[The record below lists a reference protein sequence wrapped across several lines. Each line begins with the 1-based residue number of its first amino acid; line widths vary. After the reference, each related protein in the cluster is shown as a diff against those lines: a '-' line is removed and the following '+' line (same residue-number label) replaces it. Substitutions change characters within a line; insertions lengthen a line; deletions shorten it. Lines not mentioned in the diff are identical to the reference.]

1 MRLTRV
7 VILKDS
13 CSTLK
18 IPPSMLSLFF
28 VETDGQ
34 YKDTV
39 SLTIKRSNESDLW
52 DLELPQGPA
61 AYVLDLFETLLRPN
75 PTSVGPLI
83 EQGPHLSLLGLV
95 QLKENSQAGILLD
108 GLLAQITRPHRPLA
122 ASTDTLQSKSLL
134 ICKFFVKHK
143 TLTIGK
149 KFRFLPGSSISVN
162 NGFAWGNGKGRQA
175 LFYG

>member
-18 IPPSMLSLFF
+18 IPPSMPSLFF

-34 YKDTV
+34 YKHTL
-39 SLTIKRSNESDLW
+39 SLTIKRSNEADLW
-52 DLELPQGPA
+52 DLELPQGPV

-75 PTSVGPLI
+75 STSVGPLI

-95 QLKENSQAGILLD
+95 QLKEKFPGGDSVRRAPRPNNATPP
-108 GLLAQITRPHRPLA
+108 ATR
-122 ASTDTLQSKSLL
+122 
-134 ICKFFVKHK
+134 
-143 TLTIGK
+143 
-149 KFRFLPGSSISVN
+149 RFD
-162 NGFAWGNGKGRQA
+162 
-175 LFYG
+175 

>member
-18 IPPSMLSLFF
+18 IPPSMPSLFF

-34 YKDTV
+34 YKNTV

-52 DLELPQGPA
+52 DLELPQVPA
-61 AYVLDLFETLLRPN
+61 AYVLDLFETLLRLN

-83 EQGPHLSLLGLV
+83 KQGPHFSLLGLV
-95 QLKENSQAGILLD
+95 QSKEKIPGGDSVRRAP
-108 GLLAQITRPHRPLA
+108 RPNNETPP
-122 ASTDTLQSKSLL
+122 TP
-134 ICKFFVKHK
+134 C
-143 TLTIGK
+143 
-149 KFRFLPGSSISVN
+149 RFD
-162 NGFAWGNGKGRQA
+162 
-175 LFYG
+175 